1 MDVVICPTATD
12 VAGVAAAEMAGLVRA
27 KPACVLGLASG
38 ETPLPTYEELI
49 RLHREEGLSF
59 AMVSTF
65 NLDEYVGLDQSDP
78 RSYAAFMHDR
88 FFRHIDI
95 DTSSTHVP
103 DGSAE
108 DLDLACAEYESAII
122 AVGGID
128 LQILG
133 IGADGHI
140 GFNEPISSLAS
151 RTRVKV
157 LTEQTRQENAR
168 YFASPDDVP
177 RLSLTMGIGTILEAR
192 ALVLLATGEH
202 KADAVAR
209 AIEGPLSA
217 MVPASAIQLHR
228 RAIVIVDEP
237 AASRLALSDYYREVT
252 AAKAGLGAIE

>member
-1 MDVVICPTATD
+1 
-12 VAGVAAAEMAGLVRA
+12 MAGLVRA